1 MLLSWNEKKKKQ
13 QLVFLISGSK
23 LNRKQIKKIYSN
35 NFKEYKLYKGRTKKY
50 VYRDSDITMI
60 SILCQLVITGRNK
73 VEELVI

>member
-1 MLLSWNEKKKKQ
+1 MREEKEAAACITYFWFKTKQKTNLKKTTR
-13 QLVFLISGSK
+13 LM
-23 LNRKQIKKIYSN
+23 YSN

-60 SILCQLVITGRNK
+60 SILCRLVITGRNK